1 MRIFTI
7 PLFSL
12 WLFPAGLVWS
22 AEPESSGNAA
32 NEAAVAE
39 VAASARTEANA
50 AWWGF
55 DPDDATAAVQAAIDS
70 GAARVRIPYMGRPW
84 IVTPITLRGGLEL
97 IFEPG
102 VVLLAKEGLFQ
113 GKSDS
118 LFTAANAADI
128 VVRGYGATLRM
139 RKADYQSEAYEKAEW
154 RMCLAFRGCRNL
166 HIEGLRLESSGG
178 DGIYLGATQELPW
191 CEDVVIRDVICH
203 DHHRQGISVI
213 SAQDLL
219 IEDCRLRHTEGTAP
233 QAGIDFEP
241 NHPADSLVRCVM
253 RRCTAESNAGT
264 GFQICPQS
272 LDDTSSPI
280 SIHLDQCTSRSNGQH
295 AIHLC
300 SAPKSPPVG
309 HLRITRFFA
318 EKDAMAGLS
327 VQFNPYNAVRI
338 EIEDSVLRDCALTDR
353 FFPPLYVQGLEADSR
368 PAGNLHFRNV
378 TVKDD
383 RDRPILRIRDR
394 HGNGVKAITGDIILE
409 RNGQRTPIA
418 IDDAWLDTM
427 RE

>member
-1 MRIFTI
+1 
-7 PLFSL
+7 
-12 WLFPAGLVWS
+12 GQ
-22 AEPESSGNAA
+22 
-32 NEAAVAE
+32 
-39 VAASARTEANA
+39 SAR
-50 AWWGF
+50 
-55 DPDDATAAVQAAIDS
+55 I
-70 GAARVRIPYMGRPW
+70 
-84 IVTPITLRGGLEL
+84 
-97 IFEPG
+97 
-102 VVLLAKEGLFQ
+102 
-113 GKSDS
+113 
-118 LFTAANAADI
+118 
-128 VVRGYGATLRM
+128 RM
-139 RKADYQSEAYEKAEW
+139 HKLDYQSAPYEKSEW
-154 RMCLAFRGCRNL
+154 RHGLAILGCRNVL
-166 HIEGLRLESSGG
+166 IQDLTIEQTGG
-178 DGIYLGATQELPW
+178 DGIYLGAAAGQIPNRQVT
-191 CEDVVIRDVICH
+191 IRRVDCNAN
-203 DHHRQGISVI
+203 HRQGISVI